1 MKRNFLLKLLT
12 SIFCLIIIFPKKI
25 LSDFE
30 YLMPDLAE
38 VKRRCKNYGLQN
50 RVKLFSQ
57 CKPYSNSTYN
67 ETCCYITGKHANGT
81 YYDGCTSTN
90 TFLFANKTITY
101 TSSGI
106 SGTLIC
112 TDDYNYNKYINISFF
127 SLFLLMIFLM
137 IF

>member
-1 MKRNFLLKLLT
+1 MKRDFLLKLLT
-12 SIFCLIIIFPKKI
+12 SLFSLIIIFPKKI

-67 ETCCYITGKHANGT
+67 ETCT
-81 YYDGCTSTN
+81 YPIHYLEGFNVSLLLYN
-90 TFLFANKTITY
+90 TIREKQ
-101 TSSGI
+101 
-106 SGTLIC
+106 
-112 TDDYNYNKYINISFF
+112 
-127 SLFLLMIFLM
+127 
-137 IF
+137 